1 MKFAARISV
10 KNIKRKPFRTMGLA
24 LLVAVLSFSL
34 FIGGFVILSLQR
46 GLESYRT
53 RLGADIVV
61 VPSSATSHGMVDD
74 ILLQGITGNYY
85 MSAKDC
91 GKVYATEGIKTV
103 SKQFFLTSAKAS
115 CCSTKVQIIGFDP
128 ETDFSILPWIG
139 ENYTGTMEDGDVV
152 VGANLNISDD
162 RLIRFYGQQYRVVAR
177 LEETGTGLDSTVYT
191 NMNTIREMAKNAARL
206 LETSPFRGV
215 NIDTAASAMMIKVA
229 DGYDIN
235 GVMDDINI
243 HITKVRAIS
252 AKSMISGI
260 VDGLGR
266 ISEII
271 GGLVAVIW
279 SLAIVILLIVFAMVL
294 QERKKEFGVLRIIGA
309 SRGMLT
315 RIMCAEALM
324 VSLSG
329 ALIGL
334 LLSAIVVYPLMDSIR
349 NALELP
355 FLKPD
360 PLLLVLLFLG
370 SFCISVLTGGLV
382 SAVVARRITRNETA
396 LIIREDI

>member
-1 MKFAARISV
+1 MKFAALISV
-10 KNIKRKPFRTMGLA
+10 KNIKKKPFRTMGLA

-34 FIGGFVILSLQR
+34 FIGAFVILSLQR
-46 GLESYRT
+46 GLESYRA

-61 VPSSATSHGMVDD
+61 VPSSALSHGMVDD

-85 MSAKDC
+85 MSAKVC
-91 GKVYATEGIKTV
+91 EKVCATEGIETV

-115 CCSTKVQIIGFDP
+115 CCSAKVQIIGFDP

-152 VGANLNISDD
+152 VGSNLNLSED
-162 RLIRFYGQQYRVVAR
+162 RLIRFYGQEYRVVAQ

-215 NIDTAASAMMIKVA
+215 NIDTAASAIMIKVA

-235 GVMDDINI
+235 DVMDDINI
-243 HITKVRAIS
+243 HISKVQATS
-252 AKSMISGI
+252 AKSMVLGI
-260 VDGLGR
+260 VSGLGQ
-266 ISEII
+266 ISKFI
-271 GGLVAVIW
+271 GFLVAAIWILAVI
-279 SLAIVILLIVFAMVL
+279 ILLIVFATVL
-294 QERKKEFGVLRIIGA
+294 QERRKEFGVLRIVGA
-309 SRGMLT
+309 SCGMLT
-315 RIMCAEALM
+315 RMMCTEAVI
-324 VSLSG
+324 VSLAG

-334 LLSAIVVYPLMDSIR
+334 LLSAIMFYPLMDSIR
-349 NALELP
+349 NALDLP
-355 FLKPD
+355 FLKPNQI
-360 PLLLVLLFLG
+360 LLVLLFLG
-370 SFCISVLTGGLV
+370 SFCVSVLMGGLV
-382 SAVVARRITRNETA
+382 SAVIARKITRNETA